1 MQCGRVMSFF
11 LCSSSLS
18 SLIRFIKN
26 RKKRRRKKEEKWE
39 KIRISN
45 SNFIERHREN
55 IDQKVY
61 SGRRKIISIDS
72 NLSPKNEN

>member
-26 RKKRRRKKEEKWE
+26 RKKEEEKKKKNGKKLE
-39 KIRISN
+39 YQIAILSRD
-45 SNFIERHREN
+45 IER
-55 IDQKVY
+55 I
-61 SGRRKIISIDS
+61 
-72 NLSPKNEN
+72 